1 METFSNELIF
11 IYGVGV
17 MAEKENKSES
27 RILGRALYFDD
38 VMLIPCASS
47 VVPRDADLRVQLTKR
62 IKLNTPILSA
72 AMDTVTESAMAIA
85 IAQEGGLGVIHRN
98 LSVEEQAREVALVK
112 NAETYVITNPVTL
125 APDDAVSKAFEL
137 SKERGVAGFPIVE
150 NGKLVGILTKRDWRL
165 CKDLATPVRSLMTKK
180 VVTAPENVDVDEA
193 KRLMHEHRF
202 EKLPLVDKK
211 GKLAGLITFRDIE
224 KRQMH
229 VNAAKDG
236 EGRLLV
242 AAAVGV
248 FDGERA
254 AALVNA
260 GVDAL
265 VIDTAHG
272 HSKNVVETVRR
283 FKKEFGAQATI
294 IAGNVATAEATAD
307 LAAAGADCIKVGIGP
322 GSICTTNIVSGVG
335 FPQFSAVLQCAEE
348 AERHGVGVIADG
360 GIRYSGDAAKALA
373 AGARAIM
380 LGSVFAG
387 TDETPTRVVFV
398 GGRKYKAYRGM
409 GSVGAML
416 RGSKAR
422 YFQEHIADREKLV
435 PEGVEAMVPYRGSV
449 REVVYQLVGGIKSS
463 MGYCGCA
470 TLDEFRKR
478 TKFMEITPSGLASA
492 HPHDVLVTDEA
503 PNYPLK

>member
-1 METFSNELIF
+1 
-11 IYGVGV
+11 
-17 MAEKENKSES
+17 MAKEN

-38 VMLIPCASS
+38 VMLVPRASS
-47 VVPRDADLRVQLTKR
+47 VVPRDANLRTQLAKR
-62 IKLNTPILSA
+62 LRLNIPLLSA

-85 IAQEGGLGVIHRN
+85 LAQEGGLGVVHRN
-98 LSVEEQAREVALVK
+98 LSIEEQAREVALVK
-112 NAETYVITNPVTL
+112 NAETYVITNPITL
-125 APDDAVSKAFEL
+125 SPDDSVSKAFEL
-137 SKERGVAGFPIVE
+137 SKAKGVAGFPVVDG
-150 NGKLVGILTKRDWRL
+150 GKLVGILTKRDWRL
-165 CKDLATPVRSLMTKK
+165 CKDLKTPVRALMTKR
-180 VVTAPENVDVDEA
+180 VVTAPVGVGVEEA
-193 KRLMHEHRF
+193 KRLMHENRF

-224 KRQMH
+224 KRQMN
-229 VNAAKDG
+229 VNAAKDA

-254 AALVNA
+254 AALIDA

-272 HSKNVVETVRR
+272 HSRNVIETVRS
-283 FKKEFGAQATI
+283 FKKEFGSQATI
-294 IAGNVATAEATAD
+294 IAGNVATREATAD
-307 LAAAGADCIKVGIGP
+307 LASAGADCVKVGIGP

-335 FPQFSAVLQCAEE
+335 YPQFSAVMQCAEE
-348 AERHGVGVIADG
+348 AERHGVSVIADG
-360 GIRYSGDAAKALA
+360 GVRYSGDAAKALA
-373 AGARAIM
+373 AGARAVM
-380 LGSVFAG
+380 LGSIFAG
-387 TDETPTRVVFV
+387 TDETPTRIVFV
-398 GGRKYKAYRGM
+398 AGRKYKAYRGM

-416 RGSKAR
+416 RGSKSR
-422 YFQEHIADREKLV
+422 YFQEHIAEREKLV

-463 MGYCGCA
+463 MGYTGCA
-470 TLDEFRKR
+470 SLDEFRKK
-478 TKFMEITPSGLASA
+478 TKFVEITAAGLAAA